1 MRVTPQITITRH
13 LPATAAEVYAEWL
26 DPDALLEWMC
36 PHPAR
41 PTRIQLDPVVG
52 GHYRFDI
59 EDGGAVVVTGRYLQ
73 LDPGRLLSFTWSCDQ
88 WADPDAESIVTVVLV
103 PDGDGCE
110 LTLTHTRLPTEQVAG
125 HTNGWTAIADQLMQ
139 RLVSLH

>member
-1 MRVTPQITITRH
+1 MTMTPQITITRR

-41 PTRIQLDPVVG
+41 PTRVELDPVIG

-59 EDGGAVVVTGRYLQ
+59 EDDGAVVITGRYLQ
-73 LDPGRLLSFTWSCDQ
+73 LEPGRLISFTWSCDR
-88 WADPDAESIVTVVLV
+88 WADPSVESIVTISLA
-103 PDGDGCE
+103 PNGDDCD
-110 LTLTHTRLPTEQVAG
+110 LTLTHTLLPTEQIAG
-125 HTNGWTAIADQLMQ
+125 HTKGWAAIANQLSD
-139 RLVSLH
+139 RLASPR